1 MRKVVIG
8 IASVA
13 VIAVG
18 AVGVAVTYFLDS
30 ETIAKELQ
38 KEVASRLNREL
49 VFNGQLETKFFPKV
63 EIVLPPTTLSYEGQS
78 KPQFTLTGAKIGVAV
93 LPLLKGDIQFD
104 AVSVQGLK
112 LSLIHI

>member
-49 VFNGQLETKFFPKV
+49 VFQWSVRNQIFPK
-63 EIVLPPTTLSYEGQS
+63 G
-78 KPQFTLTGAKIGVAV
+78 
-93 LPLLKGDIQFD
+93 
-104 AVSVQGLK
+104 
-112 LSLIHI
+112 